1 MPIRS
6 TVTEQKLESKTGK
19 ETAPA
24 AVPGREGNAETAAEN
39 PPAQTQPDSSLDL
52 SKPYDRMNVEELQAA
67 ILQKLAR
74 NGPVTDQMRR
84 DVAANVWRDSLLNW
98 VKSFR

>member
-1 MPIRS
+1 
-6 TVTEQKLESKTGK
+6 VTEQKPESKTGK
-19 ETAPA
+19 ETVPA
-24 AVPGREGNAETAAEN
+24 AVPGREGTAETAAEN
-39 PPAQTQPDSSLDL
+39 PPAQTQPNLPLDL
-52 SKPYDRMNVEELQAA
+52 SKPYDQMSVEELQAA

>member
-1 MPIRS
+1 
-6 TVTEQKLESKTGK
+6 
-19 ETAPA
+19 
-24 AVPGREGNAETAAEN
+24 
-39 PPAQTQPDSSLDL
+39 
-52 SKPYDRMNVEELQAA
+52 MNIEELQAA